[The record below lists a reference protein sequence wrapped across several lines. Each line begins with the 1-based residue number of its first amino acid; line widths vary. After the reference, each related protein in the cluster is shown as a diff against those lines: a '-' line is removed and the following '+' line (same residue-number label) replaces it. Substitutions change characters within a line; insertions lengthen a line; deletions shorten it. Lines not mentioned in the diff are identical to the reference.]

1 MRNNQNIDGLKDIEN
16 VAYVLKS
23 LLEQVQRV
31 KIWCTD
37 EDCGCDLL
45 IQSDASIKVD
55 TIAMDSIS
63 NFLDVIGYEV
73 YIPDDTDKLVIQVKS
88 LTI

>member
-1 MRNNQNIDGLKDIEN
+1 MRNNQNIDYQKDIEH

-23 LLEQVQRV
+23 LLSQVRKV
-31 KIWCTD
+31 EIWYTD

-45 IQSDASIKVD
+45 IQSDASIKID

-63 NFLDVIGYEV
+63 NFLDIIGYEV
-73 YIPDDTDKLVIQVKS
+73 YIPEDTDKLVIQEKF
-88 LTI
+88 

>member
-1 MRNNQNIDGLKDIEN
+1 MRNNQNIDYQKDMER

-23 LLEQVQRV
+23 LLSQVQRV
-31 KIWCTD
+31 KIWYTD

-45 IQSDASIKVD
+45 IQSNASIRID

-63 NFLDVIGYEV
+63 NFLDMIGYEV
-73 YIPDDTDKLVIQVKS
+73 FIPEDTDNLVIQEKF
-88 LTI
+88 

>member
-1 MRNNQNIDGLKDIEN
+1 MRNNQNIDYQKDMER

-23 LLEQVQRV
+23 LLSQVQRV
-31 KIWCTD
+31 KIWYTD

-45 IQSDASIKVD
+45 IQSNANIRID

-63 NFLDVIGYEV
+63 NFLDMIGYEV
-73 YIPDDTDKLVIQVKS
+73 FIPEDTDNLVIQEKF
-88 LTI
+88 